1 MSEKILMRKEKPQ
14 NEQISLERITFHC
27 PYCGKKEGL
36 KNGLPSC
43 GCYGDF
49 DLWSTYKFFRV

>member
-1 MSEKILMRKEKPQ
+1 MLISKEKPQ
-14 NEQISLERITFHC
+14 NEKISLERITFHC